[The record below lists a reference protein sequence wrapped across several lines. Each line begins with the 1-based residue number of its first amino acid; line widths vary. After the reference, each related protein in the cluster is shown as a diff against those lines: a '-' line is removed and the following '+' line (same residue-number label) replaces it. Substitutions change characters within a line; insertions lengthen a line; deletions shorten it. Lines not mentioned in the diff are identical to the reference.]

1 MEVKS
6 SIKTD
11 HRIMRT
17 GVMEMDNHS
26 ENFTQQNNIGQNET
40 NTTIAM
46 NNSCQKSPGLKNC
59 ETYRLE
65 LIFGPMWSGKSSE
78 LMRRLRRYK
87 IFRKVIAVNTK
98 KDMRYGDQ
106 GIITHDTQT
115 MHSIRVN
122 SLEELIENQEYRDAD
137 VIGIDEGNF
146 FPEIATFI
154 VKQLETTNKTFIIAG
169 LDSDKDKK
177 FFGTLHELIPHAEK
191 KDFMR
196 ALCKRCGDGTEASFS
211 IDLVVFEGQEKAGG
225 SEIYQAVCRHHYNQ
239 IRHEQSQKVL
249 NRSGPK

>member
-1 MEVKS
+1 MK
-6 SIKTD
+6 
-11 HRIMRT
+11 T
-17 GVMEMDNHS
+17 GVMEMDGHS
-26 ENFTQQNNIGQNET
+26 DIPSGQNHHNANET
-40 NTTIAM
+40 TLTPVT
-46 NNSCQKSPGLKNC
+46 NNADRKSPVLKDC

-65 LIFGPMWSGKSSE
+65 LIFGPMFSGKSSE

-98 KDMRYGDQ
+98 KDTRYGDQ

-122 SLEELIENQEYRDAD
+122 SLKDLLENQEYQNAD

-146 FPEIATFI
+146 FPEIFTFI
-154 VKQLETTNKTFIIAG
+154 VDQLEKTNKTFIIAG
-169 LDSDKDKK
+169 LDSDKDKR

-211 IDLVVFEGQEKAGG
+211 IDLVVFEGQERAGG

-239 IRHEQSQKVL
+239 IRHEQSLGILK
-249 NRSGPK
+249 RSGPQ

>member
-1 MEVKS
+1 
-6 SIKTD
+6 
-11 HRIMRT
+11 
-17 GVMEMDNHS
+17 MEMDNHS
-26 ENFTQQNNIGQNET
+26 DVPSEQNHRSANET
-40 NTTIAM
+40 MITPAT
-46 NNSCQKSPGLKNC
+46 NNADQKSPFLKDC

-65 LIFGPMWSGKSSE
+65 LIFGPMFSGKSSE

-98 KDMRYGDQ
+98 KDTRYGDQ

-122 SLEELIENQEYRDAD
+122 SLRDLLENQEYQNAD

-154 VKQLETTNKTFIIAG
+154 VDQLEKTNKTFIIAG
-169 LDSDKDKK
+169 LDSDKDKR

-239 IRHEQSQKVL
+239 IRHEQSLGILK
-249 NRSGPK
+249 RSGPQ